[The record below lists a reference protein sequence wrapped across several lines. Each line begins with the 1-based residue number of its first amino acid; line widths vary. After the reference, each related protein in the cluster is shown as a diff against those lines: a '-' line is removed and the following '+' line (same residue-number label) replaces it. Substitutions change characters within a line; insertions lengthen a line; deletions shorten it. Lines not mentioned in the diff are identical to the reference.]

1 MIIQMKSAK
10 ELFSQVK
17 SVLVVKSA
25 TYTHLVK
32 VKTSD
37 FFVEILPTFS
47 LNISLNRSTCE
58 KSFGLFEVTVYITF
72 LTGSYFSINFHDKF
86 LRVSSSKM
94 VNP

>member
-37 FFVEILPTFS
+37 FFLLKHYQLS
-47 LNISLNRSTCE
+47 A
-58 KSFGLFEVTVYITF
+58 
-72 LTGSYFSINFHDKF
+72 
-86 LRVSSSKM
+86 
-94 VNP
+94 